1 MTGLNHVILIGNLTR
16 DPELRQIPSG
26 TSVADLGLATNE
38 HYRTS
43 NGDIAETTCF
53 VDIVTWGK
61 QAENCNKYLRKGS
74 PIFVEGKLQLDQWK
88 TDDGHSRSKL
98 RVKANRVRFLS
109 KNSDAQK
116 KSSADKE
123 SAITISANIEQN
135 RNENPPF

>member
-1 MTGLNHVILIGNLTR
+1 MTGLNHVVLIGNLTR
-16 DPELRQIPSG
+16 APQLRQIPSG

-61 QAENCNKYLRKGS
+61 QAENCSKFLRKGS

-88 TDDGHSRSKL
+88 TDDGQKRSRL
-98 RVKANRVRFLS
+98 RVKADRVRFLS
-109 KNSDAQK
+109 KNPDSQK
-116 KSSADKE
+116 EQTEEETTTASNIKS
-123 SAITISANIEQN
+123 NI
-135 RNENPPF
+135 NEEIPY